1 MASVD
6 DEGRNQGGGLPH
18 GESTAGETPDLG
30 TPPASSSNT
39 ETSGVQETAT
49 AASKCVPTI
58 HFVRASSGDMEHH
71 RLSLFSPPA
80 YCISYYP
87 PLLPQPGSLATNQI
101 VARLMAQMNYEE
113 GAGLG
118 KYGHGIIDPIKP
130 TIKYGK
136 GGIGKFESPYD
147 SNSNCDM
154 GPLAEPK
161 LEWGTGEAEPEAVVD
176 AEEERHHEKVRA
188 YNMRGQ
194 RPPKHD
200 AADDDWEGITSGYT
214 AIKRTLKVIR
224 EQSELGKLTLGG
236 LIHEFAGVKAKFPEE
251 YRTNRMP
258 YKAISFAAPLLHL
271 QLSRQYNASEYGG
284 TEPLMNRTL
293 VMVEAL
299 KDMLGADMSAAYPRL
314 IHDLVMSPPLDAWRW
329 RAEEPKPMLR
339 FINRWKGLLPQA
351 TMDSILDE
359 VILPELVAAADVF
372 RLTTWSSKPSVCV
385 GMWIPHLGHARL
397 RIVYIIISK
406 RLRDWL
412 CGGISEYDYKL
423 ALPWKKVFDPASWD
437 EHIERHMLPHL
448 RKALHDLK
456 ISVRMTWLQN
466 NNFFPLVMRWA
477 SIVSVKYMVLLL
489 IQGFFMK
496 WMYANYRYLMGER
509 PRLDEAMAWYEVWKG
524 LFTPELLAEKRVVVQ
539 LEAGL
544 DMINRATQGL
554 EISVPEH

>member
-1 MASVD
+1 ML
-6 DEGRNQGGGLPH
+6 R
-18 GESTAGETPDLG
+18 
-30 TPPASSSNT
+30 T
-39 ETSGVQETAT
+39 ETMLKEEQ
-49 AASKCVPTI
+49 
-58 HFVRASSGDMEHH
+58 RSSAIGIPCEK
-71 RLSLFSPPA
+71 
-80 YCISYYP
+80 
-87 PLLPQPGSLATNQI
+87 PGSLATNQI

-147 SNSNCDM
+147 SDSNYDM
-154 GPLAEPK
+154 GPPAEPE
-161 LEWGTGEAEPEAVVD
+161 LERGTGEAEPEAIVD
-176 AEEERHHEKVRA
+176 AEEVRAMDTLQRECEAYAAARARERHHEKVRA

-200 AADDDWEGITSGYT
+200 TAAADDWEGITSGYT
-214 AIKRTLKVIR
+214 AIKRALKVVR
-224 EQSELGKLTLGG
+224 GQSESGKLTLGG

-258 YKAISFAAPLLHL
+258 YKAISFAAPLLHSR
-271 QLSRQYNASEYGG
+271 LSRQYNASEYGG
-284 TEPLMNRTL
+284 TEPLLNRTL

-299 KDMLGADMSAAYPRL
+299 KDMLGADTSAAYPRL
-314 IHDLVMSPPLDAWRW
+314 IHDLVMAPPLDAWRW

-372 RLTTWSSKPSVCV
+372 RLTTWSCKPSVCV
-385 GMWIPHLGHARL
+385 GTWIPHLGHARL
-397 RIVYIIISK
+397 RIVYIIISR
-406 RLRDWL
+406 RLRDRL
-412 CGGISEYDYKL
+412 CGGISDYDYRL
-423 ALPWKKVFDPASWD
+423 ALPWKKVFDPMSWD
-437 EHIERHMLPHL
+437 EHIKRHVLPHM
-448 RKALHDLK
+448 RKALHDLE

-477 SIVSVKYMVLLL
+477 SIVPVKYMVPLL
-489 IQGFFMK
+489 IQGFFKK

-524 LFTPELLAEKRVVVQ
+524 LFTPELLAEKRVVMQ

-544 DMINRATQGL
+544 DMINRVMQGL
-554 EISVPEH
+554 EISVPKH

>member
-6 DEGRNQGGGLPH
+6 YEGRNQGGGLPH
-18 GESTAGETPDLG
+18 GESSTAGETPDLG
-30 TPPASSSNT
+30 TPPASSFNT
-39 ETSGVQETAT
+39 KTSGVQETAT

-58 HFVRASSGDMEHH
+58 HFVRASSGDTDHH

-87 PLLPQPGSLATNQI
+87 PLPPQPGSLATNQI

-130 TIKYGK
+130 TIKHGK

-147 SNSNCDM
+147 SDSNYDM
-154 GPLAEPK
+154 GPPAEPE
-161 LEWGTGEAEPEAVVD
+161 LERGTGEAEPEAVVD
-176 AEEERHHEKVRA
+176 AEEVRAMDTLQREREAYAAARARERHHEL
-188 YNMRGQ
+188 YG
-194 RPPKHD
+194 P
-200 AADDDWEGITSGYT
+200 ITC
-214 AIKRTLKVIR
+214 VVR
-224 EQSELGKLTLGG
+224 EQSESGKLTLGG

-258 YKAISFAAPLLHL
+258 YKAISFATPLLHL

-284 TEPLMNRTL
+284 TEPLLNRTL

-299 KDMLGADMSAAYPRL
+299 KDMLGADTSAAYPRL

-359 VILPELVAAADVF
+359 VVLPELVAAADVF
-372 RLTTWSSKPSVCV
+372 RLMTWSSKPSICV

-397 RIVYIIISK
+397 RIVYIIISR
-406 RLRDWL
+406 RLRDRL
-412 CGGISEYDYKL
+412 CGGISDYDYRL
-423 ALPWKKVFDPASWD
+423 ALPWKKVFDPVSWD
-437 EHIERHMLPHL
+437 EHIKRHVLPHM
-448 RKALHDLK
+448 RKALHDLE

-477 SIVSVKYMVLLL
+477 SIVPVKYMVPLL
-489 IQGFFMK
+489 IQGFFKK